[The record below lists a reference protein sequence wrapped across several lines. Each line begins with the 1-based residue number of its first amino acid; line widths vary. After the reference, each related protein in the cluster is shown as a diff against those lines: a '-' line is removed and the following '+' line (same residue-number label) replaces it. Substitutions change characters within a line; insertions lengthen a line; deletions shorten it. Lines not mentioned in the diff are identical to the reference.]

1 MELKQCTTDASSN
14 NGCHADLA
22 ALKWGG
28 INHTWVPVGDVV
40 VLARVV
46 GNVVQASCLER
57 VAVCGGV
64 AGFGQTVDD
73 IRPGRWRR
81 RVVVCIHRGNKGM
94 CIGLS
99 FLIRSP

>member
-1 MELKQCTTDASSN
+1 M
-14 NGCHADLA
+14 
-22 ALKWGG
+22 
-28 INHTWVPVGDVV
+28 PVGDVV

-73 IRPGRWRR
+73 IRPGRWGR
-81 RVVVCIHRGNKGM
+81 RVVVYTQRKQRYDALTRAFSN
-94 CIGLS
+94 LLR
-99 FLIRSP
+99 FRSRFPDGAPQRHVRYAS